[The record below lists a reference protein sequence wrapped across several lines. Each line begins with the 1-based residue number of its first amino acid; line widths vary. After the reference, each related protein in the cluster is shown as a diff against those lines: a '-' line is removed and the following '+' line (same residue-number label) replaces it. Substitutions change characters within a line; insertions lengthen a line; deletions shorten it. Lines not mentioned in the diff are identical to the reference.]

1 MGIGMFMFLFV
12 TAVSIDSFG
21 IGCVLGLKKVRITMK
36 GIALIAMVSGGMFLL
51 SSYFGHI
58 LINFVAPEDAEKIGA
73 SALIGI
79 GIYFL
84 WQFFKKDK
92 TTTEEVEPWLHP
104 TKVLN
109 DPVAADV
116 DRSGGIRGKE
126 VWLLGAALSL
136 DTIGAGVSGALIGIP
151 TFHTALLI
159 TAATFLML
167 GGGMLSGT
175 KLSDKAESLSI
186 LPGVLLIIIGLIKL
200 S

>member
-1 MGIGMFMFLFV
+1 MGIGMFIFLFV

-21 IGCVLGLKKVRITMK
+21 IGCVLGLKKVGLTMK
-36 GIALIAMVSGGMFLL
+36 GVLLIAGLSGIMFLL
-51 SSYFGHI
+51 SSFFGH
-58 LINFVAPEDAEKIGA
+58 LLVQFVAAEAAERVGA
-73 SALIGI
+73 LALIGI

-84 WQFFKKDK
+84 WQFFKKEKSSERD
-92 TTTEEVEPWLHP
+92 PWLNP

-116 DRSGGIRGKE
+116 DRSGGIQGKE

-136 DTIGAGVSGALIGIP
+136 DTIGAGISGALIGIP
-151 TFHTALLI
+151 TFLTAI
-159 TAATFLML
+159 MIAGATFIML
-167 GGGMLSGT
+167 ACGIVSGE

-186 LPGVLLIIIGLIKL
+186 LPGVLLIVIGLIKL

>member
-1 MGIGMFMFLFV
+1 MGIGMFIFLFV

-21 IGCVLGLKKVRITMK
+21 IGCVLGLKKVGITMK
-36 GIALIAMVSGGMFLL
+36 GVLLIACLSGIMFLL
-51 SSYFGHI
+51 SSFFGH
-58 LINFVAPEDAEKIGA
+58 LLVQFVAAEAAERVGA
-73 SALIGI
+73 LALIGI

-84 WQFFKKDK
+84 WQFFKKEK
-92 TTTEEVEPWLHP
+92 APEREREPWLNP

-136 DTIGAGVSGALIGIP
+136 DTIGAGISGALIGIP
-151 TFHTALLI
+151 TFFTASMI
-159 TAATFLML
+159 AAATFIML
-167 GGGMLSGT
+167 ACGT
-175 KLSDKAESLSI
+175 LCGEKLSDKAESLSI